1 MTVQTKTIS
10 MTIDQVAAAMRNTR
24 EALYDAFYEA
34 DELPSYLFNHD
45 QYAQANNIK
54 ILQYKQTNID
64 KKTIFCYYKHNLYK
78 NKKA

>member
-54 ILQYKQTNID
+54 IL
-64 KKTIFCYYKHNLYK
+64 
-78 NKKA
+78 